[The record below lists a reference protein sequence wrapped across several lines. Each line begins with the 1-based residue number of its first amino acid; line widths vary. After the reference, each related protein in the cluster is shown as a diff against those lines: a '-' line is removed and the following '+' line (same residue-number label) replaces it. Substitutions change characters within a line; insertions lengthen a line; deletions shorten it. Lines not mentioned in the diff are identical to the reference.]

1 MIRVVAIFLSVFLA
15 APIAAQVQKGERARL
30 DSISV
35 HLFLATSGTLSAD
48 VDTIDGFG
56 ARNFSVQGKGIKD
69 DERFYAALI
78 KVRMTAPKEIF
89 AKGPQAEITVTDR
102 RTKKVVKRE
111 RIADLY
117 VGGHGWTIVPVWLP
131 SAACGPFEIVAS
143 GGGRKLTR
151 SLEVT
156 CGE

>member
-1 MIRVVAIFLSVFLA
+1 MPQRALEGIAKRGVREQQADDQERFRIEVEEVAGVR
-15 APIAAQVQKGERARL
+15 E
-30 DSISV
+30 
-35 HLFLATSGTLSAD
+35 D
-48 VDTIDGFG
+48 VL
-56 ARNFSVQGKGIKD
+56 VLQED

-78 KVRMTAPKEIF
+78 KVQMTAPKEIF
-89 AKGPQAEITVTDR
+89 AQGPQAEITVTDR

-117 VGGHGWTIVPVWLP
+117 VGGHGWTIVPVWVP

-151 SLEVT
+151 SLQVT

>member
-1 MIRVVAIFLSVFLA
+1 
-15 APIAAQVQKGERARL
+15 
-30 DSISV
+30 
-35 HLFLATSGTLSAD
+35 
-48 VDTIDGFG
+48 
-56 ARNFSVQGKGIKD
+56 
-69 DERFYAALI
+69 
-78 KVRMTAPKEIF
+78 
-89 AKGPQAEITVTDR
+89 
-102 RTKKVVKRE
+102 VKRE